1 MCKEE
6 YATSCLVE
14 IGFGL
19 CVAEITPNSQ
29 INDVKVIS
37 ILFINIVENLLI
49 FLEQK

>member
-29 INDVKVIS
+29 INEKVIS